1 MIWAFFGILHSLFR
15 AGFAE
20 INHIYRVDGGRLNF
34 WHAVFGMAFLVP
46 FLPFIERNM
55 PPGLYIAAMIVGLV
69 LTAGG
74 LMQLIL
80 SSQKSGRVT
89 GMFVPVE
96 AISAFML
103 WYLFTPETESLFLSS
118 ASKTALTGLA
128 FVLATVGLLRIRDND
143 AGWKEFAAILPGA
156 LALGGSAVLIKMVTL
171 PVMLPSA
178 AFAFVFVSYAVM
190 ALLMGFVI
198 LIRKEADKALTETK
212 LIHAGI
218 MTGIFSSAAF
228 ICFIYSLA
236 YASNPAYPIT
246 LLMTVPVWLWLY
258 HKLKK
263 EEDQA
268 HPVFAVMILVGTVLL
283 IGTNL

>member
-1 MIWAFFGILHSLFR
+1 MIWALFGILHSFFR

-46 FLPFIERNM
+46 FLPFVERNM
-55 PPGLYIAAMIVGLV
+55 PVGLYIAAMIVGLV

-89 GMFVPVE
+89 GMFIPVE
-96 AISAFML
+96 AIAAFML
-103 WYLFTPETESLFLSS
+103 WYLFTPETEALLLSS

-156 LALGGSAVLIKMVTL
+156 VALGGSAVLIKLVVL
-171 PVMLPSA
+171 PTMLPHA
-178 AFAFVFVSYAVM
+178 AFTFAFVAYAVM
-190 ALLMGFVI
+190 ALLMGFVV
-198 LIRKEADKALTETK
+198 LIRKEADQAFIDTK
-212 LIHAGI
+212 LIHAGL
-218 MTGIFSSAAF
+218 MTGIFSASAF
-228 ICFIYSLA
+228 VFFIYSLA
-236 YASNPAYPIT
+236 YAPNPAYPAV
-246 LLMTVPVWLWLY
+246 LLMTSPVWLWLY

-263 EEDQA
+263 EEDHA
-268 HPVFAVMILVGTVLL
+268 NPVFAVMILAGAALL